1 MVQKI
6 GVAQN
11 KSYSQVFHRV
21 NFHLHFSMDFITQ
34 SAGYHCNKIK
44 SKKQI
49 FRDHILEKKLGHF
62 NKCGEVVRR
71 QHLKLSG

>member
-21 NFHLHFSMDFITQ
+21 NFHLHFSMDFIAQ
-34 SAGYHCNKIK
+34 SELGITLIK
-44 SKKQI
+44 LNRRSKS
-49 FRDHILEKKLGHF
+49 LEITF
-62 NKCGEVVRR
+62 
-71 QHLKLSG
+71 